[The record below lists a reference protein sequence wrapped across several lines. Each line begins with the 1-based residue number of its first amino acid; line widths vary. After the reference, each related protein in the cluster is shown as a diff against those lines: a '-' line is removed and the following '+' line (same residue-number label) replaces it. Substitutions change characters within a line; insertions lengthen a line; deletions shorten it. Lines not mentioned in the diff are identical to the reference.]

1 MSYSRWGESN
11 WYAYDDGHA
20 LVAWFAEGF
29 VYRFSEQY
37 LRNDKAGCV
46 AGILDGNDAD
56 KRELEE
62 IIEEYLADQ
71 EDDRP

>member
-1 MSYSRWGESN
+1 MSYSRWGGSN
-11 WYAYDDGHA
+11 WYAYDDGDA

-29 VYRFSEQY
+29 VYRFSEQD
-37 LRNDKAGCV
+37 LHDDKAGCV
-46 AGILDGNDAD
+46 AGVLDGNDAD

-71 EDDRP
+71 GGDE